1 MLCLHSSTL
10 LVNMTPLLWFM
21 ALTSSSRLL
30 RAPGFS
36 VKMMHTSGIRC
47 CCYTG
52 TPTTAG
58 QSWRNLWVDYLYPV
72 ALHLFLTVTNS
83 SGECRPRVDTT
94 LLQMTRAVVG
104 DMQHS
109 SKNLECRTQCS
120 RGGGDDNNKKVSH
133 HHCRWQQHTNNSRD
147 YSQWSVCFVNL
158 YSPFL
163 SNTRLDLCLNTTYML
178 VFYFFLKTAAYSGE
192 LWQLPVKEVIH
203 WSQRALSTWSF

>member
-120 RGGGDDNNKKVSH
+120 RGGGGTTIIKKCLTITADDNSTQITAETIVSG
-133 HHCRWQQHTNNSRD
+133 
-147 YSQWSVCFVNL
+147 VFV
-158 YSPFL
+158 
-163 SNTRLDLCLNTTYML
+163 
-178 VFYFFLKTAAYSGE
+178 
-192 LWQLPVKEVIH
+192 
-203 WSQRALSTWSF
+203 LSTYIHLFYQTQG